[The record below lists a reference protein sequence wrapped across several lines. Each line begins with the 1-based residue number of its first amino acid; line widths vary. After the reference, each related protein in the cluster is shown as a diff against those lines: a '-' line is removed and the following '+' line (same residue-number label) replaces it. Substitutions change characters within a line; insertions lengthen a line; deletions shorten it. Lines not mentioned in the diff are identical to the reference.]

1 MKKLLISTLTSALLF
16 TGVSVSQPSKTD
28 AATVTQFNSG
38 QAVSNYRL
46 NIELLKLING
56 ERTKRGIAPLYYN
69 SNTSVISG
77 TNTRAYEVTRYFSHY
92 RPNGTLFTTA
102 FAPAVRPYVKG
113 ENVMRRALRTG
124 EMPTSDAR
132 YLAKVMFE
140 QWKQS
145 PDHLQNMLRTS
156 YKRASISVKVAYD
169 AKAKRNYYYAVQIF
183 TTK

>member
-1 MKKLLISTLTSALLF
+1 MGHSLLLHLH
-16 TGVSVSQPSKTD
+16 Q
-28 AATVTQFNSG
+28 
-38 QAVSNYRL
+38 R
-46 NIELLKLING
+46 
-56 ERTKRGIAPLYYN
+56 
-69 SNTSVISG
+69 
-77 TNTRAYEVTRYFSHY
+77 
-92 RPNGTLFTTA
+92 
-102 FAPAVRPYVKG
+102 VRPYVKG